1 MTGKSDAEVIELFN
15 EQVNMTAD
23 ELEAWLADPQSEK
36 AGTGVG
42 HDSGERIVK
51 ILRGN
56 PNKDP
61 EKYSTVC
68 SLQLCFCSDADI

>member
-15 EQVNMTAD
+15 EKVNMTAY
-23 ELEAWLADPQSEK
+23 ELEAWLADPQSEE

-42 HDSGERIVK
+42 HESGERIVK

-61 EKYSTVC
+61 EKYSAVC
-68 SLQLCFCSDADI
+68 SPQLSFRS